1 MVLGTTVGGYRLI
14 DVLGAGG
21 MGEVFRAEDVRLGR
35 EVALKVLH
43 DSLASDTDWFA
54 RFEREAR
61 VLASL
66 NHPNIAT
73 LLGFRDLDDRC
84 VIEMELV
91 PGDTLAKRIATGAVP
106 LNELLP
112 IVKQIAQALEA
123 AHDRGVIHRDL
134 KPANI
139 KITPDGRVKVL
150 DFGIA
155 KVLAEGPVL
164 DVANT
169 PTSSGTRRELL
180 LGTPRYMS
188 PEQVRALPLD
198 RRTDIW
204 SFGCV
209 FYEALTARPAFA
221 ADSGTDTMAA
231 ILRDEPDWTALDHV
245 PAIIQRLIRRCLR
258 KDQQV
263 RLRDIADARIEIE
276 EVLNETAA
284 LAFAPGVRAG
294 SRSRGRRTAVVAA
307 AGAGAGLA
315 ALLLAGGW
323 AALRP
328 RPAAPRLARVAIALS
343 PGQHLVAGTSMPFAV
358 SQDGARLAYV
368 AVRPGAPPQVFLR
381 ALDSFDATAVGGTEG
396 ATAPFFSPDGEWIG
410 FYAGDALQRVA
421 LRGGTPLKVSDA
433 PPVASGAWTPDDTIV
448 FATTLP
454 GDGLWRVPVSGGVPQ
469 QLTKPDTSKGDLRH
483 THPRVLP
490 DGKTV
495 LFTALAADGA
505 YTGLLSLDTSEWK
518 VLREARMT
526 GGGPQFVAPDRLVY
540 AEAGNLVTTPFDPQR
555 TDVRGEQLPL
565 LERVE
570 TAEDGTGWFSALP
583 SALVYVPGRTSVP
596 QRTLVLVDREG
607 RTTPLS
613 DVRGAYSHPRF
624 SPDGRFVAVTIDS
637 ESGSDVWILD
647 VQRGSRT
654 RLTSIGASRFPT
666 WTADGVSI
674 VFQSSRTAAW
684 TLFQQRANGTGAP
697 QPLLTAAPATHDAV
711 MSQIAARMLPGSPP
725 ALTGANP
732 QYPASSSLYGTLAFT
747 ERRTSGERDIWV
759 LDPKTDPAPFLMSP
773 SDESAPVFSRDG
785 HFLAYVS
792 DESGRSEVYVQP
804 YPGPGEK
811 WPVSTD
817 GGTDPVWAPD
827 GGRLYYRAGSQ
838 IMAVTIQAAPAFVAG
853 KPQRL
858 FDGAFEFSELHRNF
872 DLSPDGTKFLAIRS
886 QGAEPAAEF
895 RVIFNWLLELR
906 EKGQPR

>member
-1 MVLGTTVGGYRLI
+1 MVPGTTVGGYRLL

-43 DSLASDTDWFA
+43 DALASDTDWFA

-91 PGDTLAKRIATGAVP
+91 PGDTLAKRIAAGPVP

-112 IVKQIAQALEA
+112 IVKQIALALEA

-139 KITPDGRVKVL
+139 KITPEGRVKVL

-155 KVLAEGPVL
+155 KVLAEGPVV

-209 FYEALTARPAFA
+209 FYEALTARPPFDAVG
-221 ADSGTDTMAA
+221 STDTMAA

-245 PAIIQRLIRRCLR
+245 PPVIQRLIRRCMR
-258 KDQQV
+258 KDLQV

-284 LAFAPGVRAG
+284 LAFAPGVRVR
-294 SRSRGRRTAVVAA
+294 SRSRVRRRMGVAA
-307 AGAGAGLA
+307 AAVAGLA
-315 ALLLAGGW
+315 LLVAAGW
-323 AALRP
+323 VATRSETV
-328 RPAAPRLARVAIALS
+328 APRLARVAIPLN
-343 PGQHLVAGTSMPFAV
+343 PGQHLVAGASMPFAL

-368 AVRPGAPPQVFLR
+368 AMQSGSPPQVFLR
-381 ALDSFDATAVGGTEG
+381 ALDRFEATAIGGTEG
-396 ATAPFFSPDGEWIG
+396 ATAPFFSPDGEWLG

-421 LRGGTPLKVSDA
+421 LRGGTPLKISDA
-433 PPVASGAWTPDDTIV
+433 PPVASGAWAPDDSVV

-454 GDGLWRVPVSGGVPQ
+454 GDGLWRVPASGGVPQ
-469 QLTKPDTSKGDLRH
+469 QLTKPDTAKGDLRH

-490 DGKTV
+490 DGTTV

-505 YTGLLSLDTSEWK
+505 YTGLLSLGTGEWK
-518 VLREARMT
+518 VLRQARMT
-526 GGGPQFVAPDRLVY
+526 GGGAQFVAPDRLVY
-540 AEAGNLVTTPFDPQR
+540 AEAGNLVTTSFDPHR
-555 TDVRGEQLPL
+555 TDVRGEQIPL

-570 TAEDGTGWFSALP
+570 TAEDGTGWFGALP

-607 RTTPLS
+607 RTTPFS

-624 SPDGRFVAVTIDS
+624 SPDGRSVAVTVES
-637 ESGSDVWILD
+637 ESGSDVWIFD
-647 VQRGSRT
+647 VQRGRRT
-654 RLTSIGASRFPT
+654 RLTTIGASRFPT
-666 WTADGVSI
+666 WTADGASI
-674 VFQSSRTAAW
+674 VFQTNRTAAW
-684 TLFQQRANGTGAP
+684 TLFRQRVNGGQP
-697 QPLLTAAPATHDAV
+697 QPLLTGAPATHDAV
-711 MSQIAARMLPGSPP
+711 MSQIAARLLPGSPP

-732 QYPASSSLYGTLAFT
+732 QYPASAAVSGTLAFT

-759 LDPKTDPAPFLMSP
+759 LDPGSEPAPFLMSP

-785 HFLAYVS
+785 RFLAYVS

-827 GGRLYYRAGSQ
+827 GRQLYYRAGSR
-838 IMAVTIQAAPAFVAG
+838 IMAAAIQVAPVFVAG
-853 KPQRL
+853 APRPL
-858 FDGAFEFSELHRNF
+858 FDGAFEFSERDRNF

-886 QGAEPAAEF
+886 QSAEPAPEF
-895 RVIFNWLLELR
+895 RLIFNWLLELR

>member
-1 MVLGTTVGGYRLI
+1 MVLGTTVGGYRLL

-43 DSLASDTDWFA
+43 DALASDTDWFA

-73 LLGFRDLDDRC
+73 LHGFRDLDDRC

-91 PGDTLAKRIATGAVP
+91 PGETLAKRIATGPVP
-106 LNELLP
+106 LDELLP

-139 KITPDGRVKVL
+139 KITPEGRVKVL

-155 KVLAEGPVL
+155 KVLADDPGVVDL
-164 DVANT
+164 ANT
-169 PTSSGTRRELL
+169 PTSSGTRKELV

-209 FYEALTARPAFA
+209 FYEALTARPPFDA
-221 ADSGTDTMAA
+221 SGSTDTMAA

-245 PAIIQRLIRRCLR
+245 PPVIQRLIRRCMR
-258 KDQQV
+258 KDLQV

-284 LAFAPGVRAG
+284 LALAPGVRVL
-294 SRSRGRRTAVVAA
+294 SRSRGRRRTAVTAA
-307 AGAGAGLA
+307 AGAGLA
-315 ALLLAGGW
+315 LLLLAGGW
-323 AALRP
+323 AAMRP
-328 RPAAPRLARVAIALS
+328 GTPAPRLARVAIPLS
-343 PGQHLVAGTSMPFAV
+343 PGQHLVAGTSMPFAI

-368 AVRPGAPPQVFLR
+368 AVRSGSPPQVFLR
-381 ALDSFDATAVGGTEG
+381 ALDRFDATAVGGTEG
-396 ATAPFFSPDGEWIG
+396 ATAPFFSPDGEWLA
-410 FYAGDALQRVA
+410 FYASDALQRVA
-421 LRGGTPLKVSDA
+421 LRGGASLKISDA
-433 PPVASGAWTPDDTIV
+433 PPVASGAWTPDDNIV

-490 DGKTV
+490 DGTTV

-505 YTGLLSLDTSEWK
+505 YTGLLSLDTGQWK

-526 GGGPQFVAPDRLVY
+526 GGGAQFVAPDRLVY
-540 AEAGNLVTTPFDPQR
+540 AEAGNLVTMPFDPRR
-555 TDVRGEQLPL
+555 TDVRGEQVPLP
-565 LERVE
+565 ERVE
-570 TAEDGTGWFSALP
+570 TGEDGTGWFGALP

-624 SPDGRFVAVTIDS
+624 SPDGRFVAVTVDS
-637 ESGSDVWILD
+637 ESGSDVWVIRRATRQPEPAHEHRCLEVSHLGGRRRLD
-647 VQRGSRT
+647 RVPDEPYGRMEPVPATCKRK
-654 RLTSIGASRFPT
+654 
-666 WTADGVSI
+666 
-674 VFQSSRTAAW
+674 RTAA
-684 TLFQQRANGTGAP
+684 AP
-697 QPLLTAAPATHDAV
+697 PDGRTRDARRGDV
-711 MSQIAARMLPGSPP
+711 ADRGEAAARLAPG
-725 ALTGANP
+725 ADRR
-732 QYPASSSLYGTLAFT
+732 QSSVPCLGDGVGNTRVHRET
-747 ERRTSGERDIWV
+747 DERRTRHLGARPRER
-759 LDPKTDPAPFLMSP
+759 
-773 SDESAPVFSRDG
+773 
-785 HFLAYVS
+785 
-792 DESGRSEVYVQP
+792 
-804 YPGPGEK
+804 PGALPH
-811 WPVSTD
+811 V
-817 GGTDPVWAPD
+817 
-827 GGRLYYRAGSQ
+827 
-838 IMAVTIQAAPAFVAG
+838 AV
-853 KPQRL
+853 
-858 FDGAFEFSELHRNF
+858 
-872 DLSPDGTKFLAIRS
+872 
-886 QGAEPAAEF
+886 
-895 RVIFNWLLELR
+895 
-906 EKGQPR
+906 

>member
-1 MVLGTTVGGYRLI
+1 MVPGTTVGGYRLL

-73 LLGFRDLDDRC
+73 LLGLRDLDDRC

-91 PGDTLAKRIATGAVP
+91 PGETLAKRIATGPVP
-106 LNELLP
+106 LAELLP

-139 KITPDGRVKVL
+139 KITPEGRVKVL

-155 KVLAEGPVL
+155 KVLAEGSVV
-164 DVANT
+164 DVSNT
-169 PTSSGTRRELL
+169 PTSSGTRRELV

-209 FYEALTARPAFA
+209 FYEALTARPPF
-221 ADSGTDTMAA
+221 DGSGTTDTMAA
-231 ILRDEPDWTALDHV
+231 ILRDEPDWAALDHV
-245 PAIIQRLIRRCLR
+245 PPVIQRLIRRCMR
-258 KDQQV
+258 KDLQV

-284 LAFAPGVRAG
+284 LAFSPGVRVR
-294 SRSRGRRTAVVAA
+294 SRSRGRRWIAAAAA
-307 AGAGAGLA
+307 AGAGV
-315 ALLLAGGW
+315 ALLLAGGFL
-323 AALRP
+323 AIRAGTP
-328 RPAAPRLARVAIALS
+328 APRLARVAIPLG
-343 PGQHLVAGTSMPFAV
+343 PGQHLVAGTSIPFAL
-358 SQDGARLAYV
+358 SQDGSRLAYV
-368 AVRPGAPPQVFLR
+368 AVRSGSPPKVFLR
-381 ALDSFDATAVGGTEG
+381 PLDRFDATAVGGTEG
-396 ATAPFFSPDGEWIG
+396 ATAPFFSPDGEWLG

-421 LRGGTPLKVSDA
+421 IRGGVPLKISDA
-433 PPVASGAWTPDDTIV
+433 PPVASGAWAPDDSIV
-448 FATTLP
+448 FSTTLP

-490 DGKTV
+490 DGTTV
-495 LFTALAADGA
+495 LFTVLAADGA
-505 YTGLLSLDTSEWK
+505 YAGLLSLDTGESK
-518 VLREARMT
+518 VLRQARMT
-526 GGGPQFVAPDRLVY
+526 GGGAQFVAPDRLVY
-540 AEAGNLVTTPFDPQR
+540 AEAGNLVTTPFDPR
-555 TDVRGEQLPL
+555 RPDARGEPVPL

-570 TAEDGTGWFSALP
+570 TAEDGTGWFGALP

-613 DVRGAYSHPRF
+613 DVPGAYSHPRF
-624 SPDGRFVAVTIDS
+624 SPDGRFVAVTVDT
-637 ESGSDVWILD
+637 ESGSDVWIFD
-647 VQRGSRT
+647 VQRGRRT
-654 RLTSIGASRFPT
+654 RLTSAGASRFPT
-666 WTADGVSI
+666 WTADSASI
-674 VFQSSRTAAW
+674 VFQTSRTAAW
-684 TLFQQRANGTGAP
+684 TLFRQRVNESGPP
-697 QPLLTAAPATHDAV
+697 QPLLTGAPATHDAV
-711 MSQIAARMLPGSPP
+711 MSQIAARLLPGSPP

-732 QYPASSSLYGTLAFT
+732 QYPASAAVSGTLAFT
-747 ERRTSGERDIWV
+747 ERRPSGERDIWV
-759 LDPKTDPAPFLMSP
+759 LDPGSDPAPFLMSP

-792 DESGRSEVYVQP
+792 DESGQSEVYVQP

-811 WPVSTD
+811 WPVSTG

-827 GGRLYYRAGSQ
+827 GRQLYYRLGSH
-838 IMAVTIQAAPAFVAG
+838 IMVATIQVAPAFAAG
-853 KPQRL
+853 TPKLL
-858 FDGAFEFSELHRNF
+858 FDSTFEFSERDRNF

-886 QGAEPAAEF
+886 QSAESPPEF
-895 RVIFNWLLELR
+895 RLIFNWLQELH

>member
-1 MVLGTTVGGYRLI
+1 
-14 DVLGAGG
+14 
-21 MGEVFRAEDVRLGR
+21 MGEVFRAEDLRLGR

-43 DSLASDTDWFA
+43 DALASDTDWFA

-91 PGDTLAKRIATGAVP
+91 PGDTLAKRIAVGPVP
-106 LNELLP
+106 LDELLP
-112 IVKQIAQALEA
+112 IIRQIAQALEA

-139 KITPDGRVKVL
+139 KITPEGRVKVL

-155 KVLAEGPVL
+155 KVLADDAVAI

-169 PTSSGTRRELL
+169 PTSSATRKELL

-188 PEQVRALPLD
+188 PEQVRAQPLD

-209 FYEALTARPAFA
+209 FYEALTARPPFA
-221 ADSGTDTMAA
+221 AENSTDIMAA

-245 PAIIQRLIRRCLR
+245 PPVIQRLIRRCMR
-258 KDQQV
+258 KDLQV

-284 LAFAPGVRAG
+284 RAFAPGTRIRSA
-294 SRSRGRRTAVVAA
+294 SRGRRTAVLAA
-307 AGAGAGLA
+307 AGAGLA
-315 ALLLAGGW
+315 VLFAGGW
-323 AALRP
+323 LATRSGP
-328 RPAAPRLARVAIALS
+328 TAPRLARVAVPLG
-343 PGQHLVAGTSMPFAV
+343 PGQHLVAGTSMPFAL
-358 SQDGARLAYV
+358 SEDGARLAYV
-368 AVRPGAPPQVFLR
+368 AVQSGSPPRVFLR
-381 ALDSFDATAVGGTEG
+381 ALDRFEATAVGGTEG
-396 ATAPFFSPDGEWIG
+396 ATAPFFSPDGEWLG

-421 LRGGTPLKVSDA
+421 LRGGTPLKISDA
-433 PPVASGAWTPDDTIV
+433 PPVASGAWSPDDTIV

-454 GDGLWRVPVSGGVPQ
+454 GDGLWRVPASGGVPQ
-469 QLTKPDTSKGDLRH
+469 QLTRPDTSKGDLRH

-490 DGKTV
+490 DGSTV

-505 YTGLLSLDTSEWK
+505 YTGLLSLATGEWK
-518 VLREARMT
+518 VLRQARMT
-526 GGGPQFVAPDRLVY
+526 GGGAQFVAPDRLVY
-540 AEAGNLVTTPFDPQR
+540 AQAGSLVTTSFDPRR
-555 TDVRGEQLPL
+555 TDLRGEQVPL

-570 TAEDGTGWFSALP
+570 TAEDGTGWFGALP

-613 DVRGAYSHPRF
+613 DVRAAYSHPRF

-637 ESGSDVWILD
+637 ESGGDVWIYD
-647 VQRGSRT
+647 VQRGGRT
-654 RLTSIGASRFPT
+654 RLTSAAGSRFPT
-666 WTADGVSI
+666 WAADGASI
-674 VFQSSRTAAW
+674 VFQTNRTTAW
-684 TLFQQRANGTGAP
+684 TLFRQRINESSPP
-697 QPLLTAAPATHDAV
+697 QPLLTGPPATHDAV
-711 MSQIAARMLPGSPP
+711 MSQIAARLLPGSPP

-732 QYPASSSLYGTLAFT
+732 QYPASSAASGAVAFT

-759 LDPKTDPAPFLMSP
+759 LERGSDPTPFLMSP

-785 HFLAYVS
+785 RFLAYVS

-811 WPVSTD
+811 WPVSIA

-827 GGRLYYRAGSQ
+827 GLQLYYRIGSR
-838 IMAVTIQAAPAFVAG
+838 IMVAAIQTAPFAATTP
-853 KPQRL
+853 KLL
-858 FDGAFEFSELHRNF
+858 FDGAFDFSELDRNF

-886 QGAEPAAEF
+886 ESAEPPPEF
-895 RVIFNWLLELR
+895 RLIFNWLQELR
-906 EKGQPR
+906 EKGHPR

>member
-263 RLRDIADARIEIE
+263 PPARHRGRPHRDRRGPERDRGARIRPRRPRRVPIARPPDGRGRRCGRRPGCPSAGGWMGRPATQTGSAAARARRDRARPW
-276 EVLNETAA
+276 TAPRCRDLDALRA
-284 LAFAPGVRAG
+284 LAGWRAAGVRGRAIRRAAPGVPARA
-294 SRSRGRRTAVVAA
+294 R
-307 AGAGAGLA
+307 
-315 ALLLAGGW
+315 
-323 AALRP
+323 
-328 RPAAPRLARVAIALS
+328 
-343 PGQHLVAGTSMPFAV
+343 
-358 SQDGARLAYV
+358 
-368 AVRPGAPPQVFLR
+368 
-381 ALDSFDATAVGGTEG
+381 
-396 ATAPFFSPDGEWIG
+396 
-410 FYAGDALQRVA
+410 
-421 LRGGTPLKVSDA
+421 
-433 PPVASGAWTPDDTIV
+433 
-448 FATTLP
+448 
-454 GDGLWRVPVSGGVPQ
+454 
-469 QLTKPDTSKGDLRH
+469 
-483 THPRVLP
+483 
-490 DGKTV
+490 
-495 LFTALAADGA
+495 
-505 YTGLLSLDTSEWK
+505 
-518 VLREARMT
+518 
-526 GGGPQFVAPDRLVY
+526 
-540 AEAGNLVTTPFDPQR
+540 
-555 TDVRGEQLPL
+555 
-565 LERVE
+565 
-570 TAEDGTGWFSALP
+570 
-583 SALVYVPGRTSVP
+583 
-596 QRTLVLVDREG
+596 
-607 RTTPLS
+607 
-613 DVRGAYSHPRF
+613 
-624 SPDGRFVAVTIDS
+624 
-637 ESGSDVWILD
+637 
-647 VQRGSRT
+647 
-654 RLTSIGASRFPT
+654 
-666 WTADGVSI
+666 
-674 VFQSSRTAAW
+674 
-684 TLFQQRANGTGAP
+684 
-697 QPLLTAAPATHDAV
+697 
-711 MSQIAARMLPGSPP
+711 
-725 ALTGANP
+725 
-732 QYPASSSLYGTLAFT
+732 
-747 ERRTSGERDIWV
+747 
-759 LDPKTDPAPFLMSP
+759 
-773 SDESAPVFSRDG
+773 
-785 HFLAYVS
+785 
-792 DESGRSEVYVQP
+792 
-804 YPGPGEK
+804 
-811 WPVSTD
+811 
-817 GGTDPVWAPD
+817 
-827 GGRLYYRAGSQ
+827 
-838 IMAVTIQAAPAFVAG
+838 
-853 KPQRL
+853 
-858 FDGAFEFSELHRNF
+858 
-872 DLSPDGTKFLAIRS
+872 
-886 QGAEPAAEF
+886 
-895 RVIFNWLLELR
+895 
-906 EKGQPR
+906 